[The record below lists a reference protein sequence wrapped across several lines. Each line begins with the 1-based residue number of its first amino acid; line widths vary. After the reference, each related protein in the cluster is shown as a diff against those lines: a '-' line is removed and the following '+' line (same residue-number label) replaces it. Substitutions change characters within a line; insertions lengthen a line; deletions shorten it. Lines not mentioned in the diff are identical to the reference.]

1 MPPQT
6 NYLVLFIHYV
16 ISIIFFTIP
25 YRYYI
30 LYKHKN
36 YELKLK
42 DIIIIILAVTFWFVN
57 TLLYDYTFS
66 QTSLHDG

>member
-1 MPPQT
+1 MPSQT

-36 YELKLK
+36 YGLKLK
-42 DIIIIILAVTFWFVN
+42 DIIIIILAVIVWFLN
-57 TLLYDYTFS
+57 LFLFDYTF
-66 QTSLHDG
+66 